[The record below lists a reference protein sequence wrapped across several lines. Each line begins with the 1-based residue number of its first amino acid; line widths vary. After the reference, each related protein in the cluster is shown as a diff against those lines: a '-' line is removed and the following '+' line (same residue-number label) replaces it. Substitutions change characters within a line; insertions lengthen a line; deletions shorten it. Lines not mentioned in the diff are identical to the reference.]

1 MVTVN
6 RWFRD
11 FYKIANLTVVGCI
24 ETQFFGE
31 PTFTIKCCILKLAL
45 LLNSFVQCTV

>member
-1 MVTVN
+1 MVTVD

-11 FYKIANLTVVGCI
+11 FYKIVNLAVVGCI

-31 PTFTIKCCILKLAL
+31 ATFK
-45 LLNSFVQCTV
+45 